1 MGLFNTYKSNKN
13 VRCPTNF
20 CHEDCP
26 SQQSQQ
32 DDQGVLRP
40 RHEEGCLVG
49 ATVLMVNPAFA
60 ATIKL
65 RGDNGE
71 LGFFPSSVTVSKGE
85 TVKFVNNKAF
95 PHNVVF
101 DEDAV
106 PDGVDADK
114 ISHEDYLNG
123 PGEKV
128 SNKFDTAGTYEFY
141 CEPHQG
147 AACKARSSSTKF
159 INYIR
164 L

>member
-1 MGLFNTYKSNKN
+1 MGLKTHTNYDKN

-40 RHEEGCLVG
+40 RHEEGCRRWP
-49 ATVLMVNPAFA
+49 TVLMVNPAFA

-65 RGDNGE
+65 GGDNGE

-85 TVKFVNNKAF
+85 TVEFVNNKAF

-147 AACKARSSSTKF
+147 AGMQGK
-159 INYIR
+159 IVVN
-164 L
+164 

>member
-1 MGLFNTYKSNKN
+1 MGVQQTFATKTVQVNKVN
-13 VRCPTNF
+13 KTTKASFV
-20 CHEDCP
+20 
-26 SQQSQQ
+26 Q
-32 DDQGVLRP
+32 DMKKAAV
-40 RHEEGCLVG
+40 VG

-65 RGDNGE
+65 GGDNGE
-71 LGFFPSSVTVSKGE
+71 L
-85 TVKFVNNKAF
+85 VNNKAF

-141 CEPHQG
+141 CEPHHGAGMQG
-147 AACKARSSSTKF
+147 K
-159 INYIR
+159 IVVN
-164 L
+164 